1 MVQQFCVSTAVGA
14 GSIPGQGTKMPLAAQ
29 CNQKVKKKKKKKSE
43 LLLIKLVERICSSG
57 TVKSLKL

>member
-1 MVQQFCVSTAVGA
+1 MVQRFCVSTAVGA

-29 CNQKVKKKKKKKSE
+29 CNQKVKKKKKSE

>member
-29 CNQKVKKKKKKKSE
+29 CNQKVKKKKSE